1 MRNKGILIS
10 LIALLVFMMTVKSTA
25 DVSDQLKRAQAL
37 INDNQYEQ
45 AKNLYKQILAESPNS
60 DAALEAQKQIVIIH
74 IATNN
79 QAEADAAFEQLTSV
93 FSQHKDIAEAIWRV
107 AREYNTTGSK
117 DKAIEIHQ
125 YNVSNF
131 TRNMYAMWSQV
142 EIVKSYIQ
150 DGNAAAD
157 EATDELINTFSE
169 QPTLTKEI
177 YQLAERFSEA
187 GKKDRAIKLDKFN
200 AENFPSNIYG
210 MWSQVNYLIRNS
222 DYTAADAAVDK
233 ILTDFPDEPATE
245 QGVYL
250 LTGVFR
256 KARRYDKAIALYKY
270 HIEHWPDDEENLEA
284 RKGLIRTYIDIN
296 DETNAQATI
305 DKMLADCSGHTRI
318 AKAVYD
324 LGLYYYRANKNDKAL
339 KLHRYNV
346 GHCSKS
352 DKYTM
357 WSQVELTKAHIRDG
371 DESSANSA
379 YDKLV
384 NEFSNQSTLATEI
397 CRVADTYLAAGNHDK
412 ASQLYQYTRNR
423 WTGDKQLLWANAGM
437 AKLDI
442 KQSNNVKVQQS
453 IDDLFSSS
461 KDNPESSRAMFQVG
475 EQYWERAVSNRQ
487 KGMKDKEK
495 EDYAKALAIWERTVK
510 ELPHDSSTSHA
521 CYFAAECYYHLGRYE
536 KATEYFQKVLNDWP
550 DYEYGWSANGFLG
563 ACYEKFKRSGSMAEA
578 EADIKIEQAYRA
590 VVENYPDCKMV
601 GHACLKL
608 AKLTSRKKRWGEA
621 AGYYGAFIN
630 KHPEDKRCKYVLY
643 DLGRTYEKMG
653 KLENATQVYQLIV
666 QQGDPEDSRVK
677 NSMRKLARI
686 KGEER

>member
-1 MRNKGILIS
+1 MRKKSILIS
-10 LIALLVFMMTVKSTA
+10 LIVLLVLSMAIKSTA
-25 DVSDQLKRAQAL
+25 DVSDQLKQAQMFRG
-37 INDNQYEQ
+37 NRQYSQ
-45 AKNLYKQILAESPNS
+45 AEKLYLQIVAENPGS
-60 DAALEAQKQIVIIH
+60 DAALEAQKQLILIY
-74 IATNN
+74 IATENKP
-79 QAEADAAFEQLTSV
+79 QADAAFQQLIAG
-93 FSQHKDIAEAIWRV
+93 FSQYKDIAEAIWRV
-107 AREYNTTGSK
+107 AREYNTTGNK

-131 TRNMYAMWSQV
+131 TKNMYAMWSQV

-150 DGNAAAD
+150 DDNAAAD

-169 QPTLTKEI
+169 QPTLPKEI
-177 YQLAERFSEA
+177 YQLAERFGEA

-210 MWSQVNYLIRNS
+210 MWSQVNYLVRNS
-222 DYTAADAAVDK
+222 DYTAADAAIDK
-233 ILTDFPDEPATE
+233 ILNDFPDDPATQ
-245 QGVYL
+245 QGVYQ

-256 KARRYDKAIALYKY
+256 KTRRYDKAIALYKY
-270 HIEHWPDDEENLEA
+270 HIEHWPDAEEGLEV
-284 RKGLIRTYIDIN
+284 RKGLIRTYIDLN
-296 DETNAQATI
+296 DETNAQAAI
-305 DKMLADCSGHTRI
+305 DKMLADYSGHARI

-324 LGLYYYRANKNDKAL
+324 IGLYYYRANKNDNAL

-346 GHCSKS
+346 GHCSKT

-371 DESSANSA
+371 NEPAANSA

-384 NEFSNQSTLATEI
+384 NEFSNQSTLVTEV

-423 WTGDKQLLWANAGM
+423 WPGDSQLLWANAGM

-442 KQSNNVKVQQS
+442 ARSSDTEAQQV
-453 IDDLFSSS
+453 IDNLFSSS
-461 KDNPESSRAMFQVG
+461 KDNPESSTVMFQVG
-475 EQYWERAVSNRQ
+475 EQYWEKALYKRRN
-487 KGMKDKEK
+487 GMKDEAK
-495 EDYAKALAIWERTVK
+495 EDLAKALAIWERTIK
-510 ELPHDSSTSHA
+510 ELPRSSSTSHA
-521 CYFAAECYYHLGRYE
+521 YHFAAECHYHLGQYE
-536 KATEYFQKVLNDWP
+536 KAAEYLQKVVNDWP
-550 DYEYGWSANGFLG
+550 DYEYGWSTYNFLG
-563 ACYEKFKRSGSMAEA
+563 ACYDKLKNSGKIAESQ
-578 EADIKIEQAYRA
+578 ADPLIEQAYKA
-590 VVENYPDCKMV
+590 IIENYPDSRMA

-608 AKLTSRKKRWGEA
+608 ARLNSRKKRWSEA

-630 KHPEDKRCKYVLY
+630 KYPEDKRCKYVLY

-677 NSMRKLARI
+677 NSMRRLARI